1 MIHVKSAVGVLM
13 DAAVYSVSDGFQ
25 ESFFLI
31 DIGDYDAVQ
40 RLLPHGANVRG
51 VFITHGHHDHIM
63 GLNLLIDEF
72 PDCTV
77 FASEEC
83 AQMLVS
89 AKANLSAYVGMPFV
103 YKGAVNVLHD
113 GDRIQ
118 LFDGVTLTA
127 ISTPGHHPSCM
138 SFLVG
143 NYIFTGDAF
152 IPGVKVVT
160 NLPGGN
166 KISAKESVAK
176 IKSLSSGKIVCP
188 GHIVK
193 IGEQL

>member
-1 MIHVKSAVGVLM
+1 MIHVESVVGAVMNAL
-13 DAAVYSVSDGFQ
+13 VYSISDGSQ
-25 ESFFLI
+25 RSFFLI
-31 DIGDYDAVQ
+31 DIGDYAALH
-40 RLLPHGANVRG
+40 RMLPQGANVLG
-51 VFITHGHHDHIM
+51 VFITHGHHDHIL
-63 GLNLLIDEF
+63 GLNLLKDEF

-83 AQMLVS
+83 AQMLSS
-89 AKANLSAYVGMPFV
+89 AKANLSAYVGLPFV

-113 GDRIQ
+113 GDWVQ
-118 LFDGVTLTA
+118 LFDGVILTA

-138 SFLVG
+138 SFIVD
-143 NYIFTGDAF
+143 NYIFTGDAY

-176 IKSLSSGKIVCP
+176 IVSLSSGKIVCP

-193 IGEQL
+193 IGEEL